1 MSETTY
7 NLGPRMDLLL
17 ISGLRR
23 NSVLG
28 YVFALVLVGIAYL
41 LQLAIGTHIAPFHPL
56 LYLLPVI
63 VSAFF
68 GGLGPGLLG
77 LILSVLASASAAIA
91 ADGGATGTKWIG
103 IAGFAFAGLLLV
115 WLIDR
120 LLLSLAHGAEQDREL
135 QEYRAALDRMVE
147 ERAEQ
152 LRLEMSEHV
161 STQSQMRELQKIET
175 IGQLTGGLAHDF
187 NNMLAVIIG
196 SLDIAERRLGRG
208 ETEDLTT
215 LIGNARDGA
224 KRAASLTS
232 RLLAFS
238 RRQTLRPE
246 VLEPRSV
253 LERLPQVL
261 SRHLDED
268 IAIELKIGDDLW
280 PVLADPAQLE
290 QALINLALN
299 AGDAMRGGGLMTVS
313 AENAELDADYLRAHP
328 EVRPGDYVRISVSD
342 TGSGMTPQVLERVF
356 DPFYTT
362 KGPGNGAGLGLSQV
376 FGWIRQTGGHIR
388 LQSAPGQ
395 GTTAH
400 LYVPRHSGQTPA
412 GAQSGAPS
420 DLPAERLRDEIV
432 LVVEDEDNVRQMT
445 VEALREIGYTVIAA
459 SGGRDALQQITH
471 HARIDVLFTD
481 VVMPDMNG
489 KLVADA
495 VRDRFPGVKVI
506 FTTGYTR
513 NAIVH
518 NGTVE
523 PGINLLLKPFTLEQ
537 LSSRMAETLRRK

>member
-1 MSETTY
+1 
-7 NLGPRMDLLL
+7 MDLLL
-17 ISGLRR
+17 ISGLRK
-23 NSVLG
+23 NSLLG
-28 YVFALVLVGIAYL
+28 YVFAVAMIGIAYL
-41 LQLAIGTHIAPFHPL
+41 LRLAAENHLDPFACLLFIPPIVIA
-56 LYLLPVI
+56 
-63 VSAFF
+63 AFL
-68 GGLGPGLLG
+68 GGFGPGLLSLLLATLLCAYGSFRAEDTSSIFQHGFG
-77 LILSVLASASAAIA
+77 L
-91 ADGGATGTKWIG
+91 G
-103 IAGFAFAGLLLV
+103 GFALTGFLLV

-120 LLLSLAHGAEQDREL
+120 LHRALLEKLEQEQEL
-135 QEYRAALDRMVE
+135 QAFRAELDRMVE

-161 STQSQMRELQKIET
+161 SAQSQMRELQKIET

-196 SLDIAERRLGRG
+196 SLDIAERRLARG
-208 ETEDLTT
+208 DAQEVAT

-224 KRAASLTS
+224 KRAAQLTS

-246 VLEPRSV
+246 MLQPRQELEKLPAVLA
-253 LERLPQVL
+253 
-261 SRHLDED
+261 RHLDPD
-268 IAIELKIGDDLW
+268 IAIELKIADDLW
-280 PVLADPAQLE
+280 PVFADPAQL
-290 QALINLALN
+290 QQSLINLALN
-299 AGDAMRGGGLMTVS
+299 AGDAMPGGGLVTLS
-313 AENAELDADYLRAHP
+313 AENAKLEAEYLRAHP
-328 EVRPGDYVRISVSD
+328 EVRPGDYVRISVAD
-342 TGSGMTPQVLERVF
+342 TGTGMTPQVLERVF

-376 FGWIRQTGGHIR
+376 FGWIKQTGGHIR
-388 LQSAPGQ
+388 LQSAPAE
-395 GTTAH
+395 GTIVH
-400 LYVPRHSGQTPA
+400 LYLPRHA
-412 GAQSGAPS
+412 GESRREAETAASSEGPS
-420 DLPAERLRDEIV
+420 ERLKDEIV
-432 LVVEDEDNVRQMT
+432 LVVEDEENVRQMT

-471 HARIDVLFTD
+471 LARIDVLFTD

-495 VRDRFPGVKVI
+495 VRDRFPEVKVI

-523 PGINLLLKPFTLEQ
+523 PGVNLLLKPFTLEQ
-537 LSSRMAETLRRK
+537 LSSRIADTLRRK

>member
-1 MSETTY
+1 
-7 NLGPRMDLLL
+7 MDLLL

-28 YVFALVLVGIAYL
+28 YVFALVMVGIAYL
-41 LQLAIGTHIAPFHPL
+41 LRLAIGNHLEPFPYFL
-56 LYLLPVI
+56 FLLPVI
-63 VSAFF
+63 LSAFL
-68 GGLGPGLLG
+68 GGFGPGLLS
-77 LILSVLASASAAIA
+77 LVLSVVVSLSMAAPPD
-91 ADGGATGTKWIG
+91 DGGTGQHFIG
-103 IAGFAFAGLLLV
+103 IAGFALTGLLMV

-120 LLLSLAHGAEQDREL
+120 LLRALAQTAEQDREL
-135 QEYRAALDRMVE
+135 EEYRAQLDRMVE

-208 ETEDLTT
+208 ETDDLAT

-246 VLEPRSV
+246 VLEPGSL

-261 SRHLDED
+261 ARHLDED
-268 IAIELKIGDDLW
+268 IAIELKVGDGLW
-280 PVLADPAQLE
+280 PVFADPQQLE
-290 QALINLALN
+290 QALVNLALN
-299 AGDAMRGGGLMTVS
+299 AGDAMRGGGLITLS
-313 AENAELDADYLRAHP
+313 AENAALDADYLRAHP

-342 TGSGMTPQVLERVF
+342 TGGGMTPQVLERVF

-376 FGWIRQTGGHIR
+376 FGWIKQTGGHIR

-400 LYVPRHSGQTPA
+400 LYVPRHSGQAPA
-412 GAQSGAPS
+412 GTLSGSQSEM
-420 DLPAERLRDEIV
+420 PAERLRDEIV

-459 SGGRDALQQITH
+459 SGGRDALQQISH

-495 VRDRFPGVKVI
+495 VRDRFPAVKVI